1 MPHFLFTLY
10 WPIYLEWHYFK
21 MHTVCYGVIIF
32 IFNLPHWANNSTA
45 ISSIY
50 AILECLQSW
59 KGWKYRHWLFPFSAH
74 LKCSAEESVP
84 SLHEGEKLATQRC
97 LNSWLPVKETSIKT
111 VSEGLFWIQKN
122 CCAQT
127 KDDTL
132 INIFLTNM
140 LHFFYLCKYKL
151 YVLAWKNCQT
161 FLHAEPQKRKFSPVG
176 ETVCGYC
183 AVELFHRR
191 HFDTSQEEMHRCT

>member
-1 MPHFLFTLY
+1 M
-10 WPIYLEWHYFK
+10 
-21 MHTVCYGVIIF
+21 GVIIF

-140 LHFFYLCKYKL
+140 LHFFT
-151 YVLAWKNCQT
+151 YVNINYMSL
-161 FLHAEPQKRKFSPVG
+161 LRR
-176 ETVCGYC
+176 TV
-183 AVELFHRR
+183 R
-191 HFDTSQEEMHRCT
+191 HFYMPSLKRENSRLLERQCVDIVR